1 MILPRERIGIVEC
14 VRAQVLVQGADG
26 LHVVVGERERHD
38 FQILGEVVGLGS
50 GDCDQSSLHNP
61 AEYNL

>member
-14 VRAQVLVQGADG
+14 VRAQVLIQGTDG

-50 GDCDQSSLHNP
+50 WDGDQSSLHNP